1 MTWQMYPIQ
10 PKWIEPYENMTLLQ
24 FIAVMKT
31 TLTDPAYG
39 YIRNSFVRCGDANG
53 NLIACQPNQIKAR
66 KQRAEDR
73 ACEIAMWMEDQIRN
87 INNFKHC
94 APREYPDLLRVERTR
109 TVLFPRDRF
118 RDFQTETVSPTIVFN

>member
-10 PKWIEPYENMTLLQ
+10 PKWIEPYENLTLPQ
-24 FIAVMKT
+24 FITLMHT

-39 YIRNSFVRCGDANG
+39 YIRNSFVRCGG
-53 NLIACQPNQIKAR
+53 ACQPNQIKAR

-94 APREYPDLLRVERTR
+94 APREYPMTYSGLSGLGQSYPNDIELNR
-109 TVLFPRDRF
+109 
-118 RDFQTETVSPTIVFN
+118 